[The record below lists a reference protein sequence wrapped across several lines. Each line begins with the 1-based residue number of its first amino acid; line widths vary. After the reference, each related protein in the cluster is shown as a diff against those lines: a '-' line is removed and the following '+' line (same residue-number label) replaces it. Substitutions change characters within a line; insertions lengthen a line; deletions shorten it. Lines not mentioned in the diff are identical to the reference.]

1 MQKTDNEMPNHVGF
15 AEILNC
21 LKRAQE
27 TAKKEYNIENILQ
40 PGIIK
45 ELIIARILGHEII
58 SLINTSR
65 MLKML
70 RGINSNI
77 LLVLIDQK
85 ERHLQDGFCC
95 ISGG

>member
-1 MQKTDNEMPNHVGF
+1 MPNHVGF
-15 AEILNC
+15 DEILNC

-27 TAKKEYNIENILQ
+27 IAKKEYNIENILQ

-85 ERHLQDGFCC
+85 ERHLQDVIFK
-95 ISGG
+95 